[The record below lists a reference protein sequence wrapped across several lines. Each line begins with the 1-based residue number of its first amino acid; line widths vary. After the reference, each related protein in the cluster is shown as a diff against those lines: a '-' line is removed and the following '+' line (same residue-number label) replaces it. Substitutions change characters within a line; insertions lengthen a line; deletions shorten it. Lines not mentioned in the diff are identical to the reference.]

1 VLGFIIGFI
10 ILVHIA
16 LLHTVGSS
24 NPLLNSGSLLIPFY
38 AIFFKDC
45 FFTFSLSIFFCSM
58 LYLDIDI
65 FGNCD
70 NLIIANPSSTPNHI
84 VPE

>member
-16 LLHTVGSS
+16 ILHTVGSS
-24 NPLLNSGSLLIPFY
+24 NPQINSGSLLIPFY

-45 FFTFSLSIFFCSM
+45 FFTFSLSLFFCSM
-58 LYLDIDI
+58 LFFDIDVL
-65 FGNCD
+65 GNCD
-70 NLIIANPSSTPNHI
+70 NLNIANPLTTPNNI